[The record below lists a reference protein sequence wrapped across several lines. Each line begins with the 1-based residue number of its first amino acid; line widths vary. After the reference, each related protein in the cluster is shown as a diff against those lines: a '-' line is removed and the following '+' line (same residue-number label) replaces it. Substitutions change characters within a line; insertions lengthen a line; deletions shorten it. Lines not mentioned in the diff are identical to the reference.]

1 MSLDFISRALI
12 AGIGV
17 ALAAG
22 PLGTIMVWR
31 RMSNFGDALAHSTLL
46 GLCLALFFNI
56 HVYVGLTGVCLL
68 IGCGL
73 TLFSR
78 SSTLG
83 SDAIL
88 SILAYATLS
97 VGLILA
103 TTLKNIRIDL
113 LSYLYGDI
121 LAVNNND
128 LFWIYGV
135 VLIAALALWQIG
147 SSVLSMTVHQDLASV
162 EGVSVARVHGI
173 LVLLMALVF
182 AVAMKLVGILLITG
196 LLIIPAS
203 AARYFSKTPEQM
215 IILSCLFGV
224 FSVCLGVFSSYQ
236 LDWPTG
242 PAIVV
247 VATLIFFCGF
257 LWTAIVKH

>member
-1 MSLDFISRALI
+1 MSLDFISRAVI

-56 HVYVGLTGVCLL
+56 HVYIGLTSVCVL
-68 IGCGL
+68 IALGL

-78 SSTLG
+78 YSTLG

-121 LAVNNND
+121 LAVSDAD

-135 VLIAALALWQIG
+135 VLITALTLWKIG
-147 SSVLSMTVHQDLASV
+147 SAVLSMTVHQDLAMI
-162 EGVSVARVHGI
+162 EGVSVARMHGI

-203 AARYFSKTPEQM
+203 SARYFSKTPEQM
-215 IILSCLFGV
+215 IVLSSIFGV
-224 FSVCLGVFSSYQ
+224 FSVCIGVFASYQ

-247 VATLIFFCGF
+247 AATIIFLCGF
-257 LWTAIVKH
+257 LWATICS